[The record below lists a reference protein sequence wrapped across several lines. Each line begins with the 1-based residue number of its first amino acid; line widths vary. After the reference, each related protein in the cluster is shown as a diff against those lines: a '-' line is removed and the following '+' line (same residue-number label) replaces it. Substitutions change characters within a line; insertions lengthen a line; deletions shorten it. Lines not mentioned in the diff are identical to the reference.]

1 MNTLFRLFLIISA
14 AVIPWQAAA
23 ATVDL
28 TRYLRT
34 FDATVSTDGSDRFFA
49 NPGTGRLIVTGGAPG
64 VPATIELNGVRV
76 AGPALATGD
85 EVPIELAEDNSIEV
99 TRTEPGA
106 ALTVRIKQ
114 PADVTLN
121 VEAHV
126 HFNTNVSSFE
136 TARAFYGSL
145 GFETLSGFP
154 DTNTLEMARAI
165 GINTP
170 TEYDGSKG
178 EAAGGYLLHGEL
190 IGVGGNAGGL
200 IDLIE
205 FTIPRND
212 EPPYA
217 SINHLGMASAAMLTA
232 DLDADFAHLSK
243 QGVRFLGP
251 PATRAD
257 GRRFAVLQDL
267 DGTFYELTEAPG
279 EVDEEN
285 PTNIFAL
292 GHVTINVSDFERSA
306 AWYQML
312 GYELTGPLPAT
323 ESPEV
328 AAALGLQG
336 PIRVRGAVF
345 THPVA
350 QSQLVIQQWLEPFNA
365 DRPYPL
371 PINHLGINR
380 IALTSSD
387 IEADVAALK
396 AQGVTFV
403 SPITPCCSGPDSW
416 GSIVAF
422 FDPDGTI
429 VELVDQPFMNLMM
442 RIMRWFS

>member
-1 MNTLFRLFLIISA
+1 MKILFRLLVLA
-14 AVIPWQAAA
+14 AVVAPWQAGAA
-23 ATVDL
+23 AIDL
-28 TRYLRT
+28 TRYLQT
-34 FDATVSTDGSDRFFA
+34 FDATASEGTATSFTA
-49 NPGTGRLIVTGGAPG
+49 NPGAGRLIVTSDAAE
-64 VPATIELNGVRV
+64 VAASIELNGALV
-76 AGPALATGD
+76 AGPTLVAGEELPVDLVNDNTINVRLADGSD
-85 EVPIELAEDNSIEV
+85 P
-99 TRTEPGA
+99 
-106 ALTVRIKQ
+106 LTIRIKQ
-114 PADVTLN
+114 IAEIALN

-136 TARAFYGSL
+136 KARAFYASL

-154 DTNTLEMARAI
+154 DTNTLEMAQAI
-165 GINTP
+165 GIETP

-232 DLDADFAHLSK
+232 DLDADFAHLSE

-251 PATRAD
+251 PAVRAD
-257 GRRFAVLQDL
+257 GRRFAVFKDL

-279 EVDEEN
+279 EADEES

-312 GYELTGPLPAT
+312 GYELTSRLP
-323 ESPEV
+323 ESESSEV
-328 AAALGLQG
+328 AAALGLQS
-336 PIRVRGAVF
+336 PIRLRGAVF

-350 QSQLVIQQWLEPFNA
+350 ESQLVIQQWLEPFDGERA
-365 DRPYPL
+365 YPL
-371 PINHLGINR
+371 PVNHLGINR

-396 AQGVTFV
+396 AQGVEFV

-422 FDPDGTI
+422 HDPDGTI
-429 VELVDQPFMNLMM
+429 VELVDQPFMDLMM